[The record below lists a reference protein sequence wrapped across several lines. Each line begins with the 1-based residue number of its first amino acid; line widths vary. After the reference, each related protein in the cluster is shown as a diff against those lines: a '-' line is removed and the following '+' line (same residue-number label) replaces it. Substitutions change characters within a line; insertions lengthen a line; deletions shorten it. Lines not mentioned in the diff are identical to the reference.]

1 LPEVVDITTNETDI
15 FQLLRIQQKGKSQ
28 RPGMDIKSNH
38 LMLHSEQVLDH
49 PTPDTALSTGHK
61 KTVSTH
67 ASEKEMRM
75 NSLER
80 ESDLYWPR

>member
-1 LPEVVDITTNETDI
+1 
-15 FQLLRIQQKGKSQ
+15 
-28 RPGMDIKSNH
+28 
-38 LMLHSEQVLDH
+38 
-49 PTPDTALSTGHK
+49 LSTGHK
-61 KTVSTH
+61 KAVSTH